1 MRQWILWTMLASLAW
16 VMPAMAEDE
25 PAQKPEPETYSKA
38 EIIHEV
44 ERFFGKGA
52 KGLGEVI
59 EKAFREHGQPNA
71 YIAGNEF
78 SAALGVGVRYG
89 KGVLRTKSGFS
100 RKVYW
105 QGPSIGFDAGG
116 NVSKVFVLV
125 YNLPA
130 VADIFQRFP
139 GVEGSLFF
147 VGGVGMNY
155 LQSGKTVLAPIRF
168 GAGWRQGVNVGYMD
182 FTREMSINPF

>member
-1 MRQWILWTMLASLAW
+1 MNRRKLLQLGLCSPILLWAPVRA
-16 VMPAMAEDE
+16 DD
-25 PAQKPEPETYSKA
+25 KPEPATYSKT
-38 EIIHEV
+38 EILQAI

-52 KGLGEVI
+52 KGLGEVV
-59 EKAFREHGQPNA
+59 EKAFRDNGRPNA
-71 YIAGNEF
+71 YIAGSEF

-89 KGVLRTKSGFS
+89 KGVLKTKDGYS

-116 NVSKVFVLV
+116 NVSKVFILI

-182 FTREMSINPF
+182 FTREMSLNPF